1 MPDKF
6 DAYREAL
13 VVETNTVWPI
23 DLEDVAAAERQRI
36 ETAVHAAP
44 ERCAQLEYIRMHTG
58 FCRQIT
64 VTNEDVQRVREHHP
78 TR

>member
-13 VVETNTVWPI
+13 VMETTTVWPPELDSI
-23 DLEDVAAAERQRI
+23 APSEKQRIAAAL
-36 ETAVHAAP
+36 HAEP
-44 ERCAQLEYIRMHTG
+44 EHTGHLEYIRGHTG

-64 VTNEDVQRVREHHP
+64 VTQEDLDRLNG
-78 TR
+78 